1 MKTQTNIIVTLQM
14 EGFHRWDGAFEEV
27 AFLKDD
33 HRHIFH
39 FELEVPVQHDDRDVE
54 IILFKR
60 IVQRILIDRYGDS
73 NGVLQLGSKS
83 CEMLAKELLVVFECD
98 RVKVT
103 EDGENGAVVY
113 LISLQ

>member
-1 MKTQTNIIVTLQM
+1 MKTQTNIIITFQM

-27 AFLKDD
+27 IFLSQD

-39 FELEVPVQHDDRDVE
+39 FELEAPVGHDDRDIE

-60 IVQRILIDRYGDS
+60 KVQRILIDRYGDGD
-73 NGVLQLGSKS
+73 GVLQFGSKS
-83 CEMLAKELLVVFECD
+83 CEMIAKEILMAFECD

-103 EDGENGAVVY
+103 EDGENGAVIY
-113 LISLQ
+113 LISK